1 MYGLIRR
8 LNGRHSSRSNCQ
20 NERSFFCGPM
30 AFSVVPPLWRYACTR
45 PLDLDP
51 PNRMAGLL
59 DPHRVGNSTLLAVI
73 AVARKIQQGEV
84 TVLGRDIRSIQHRDA
99 VCPRI
104 AYMP

>member
-1 MYGLIRR
+1 
-8 LNGRHSSRSNCQ
+8 
-20 NERSFFCGPM
+20 
-30 AFSVVPPLWRYACTR
+30 
-45 PLDLDP
+45 
-51 PNRMAGLL
+51 MAGLL
-59 DPHRVGNSTLLAVI
+59 DPHGVGNSTTLAVI